1 MRPVK
6 QNSAVVES
14 AAFPGAEQLKRTR
27 KYSAE
32 WHEPPALT
40 LDERGMIRDCSESGE
55 SLFGYRRH
63 DDLIWQHISRLLP
76 QLSGVAL
83 VLEGR
88 INPLL
93 NFLCRCG
100 KLFETQNR
108 LGDTFLS
115 KLSFVQLEHDAIPTL
130 RLIVCPSGIAKT

>member
-6 QNSAVVES
+6 QNNVVIEPN
-14 AAFPGAEQLKRTR
+14 AFPNAERLKRTH
-27 KYSAE
+27 KYSAK

-40 LDERGMIRDCSESGE
+40 LDERGMICDCSESGE

-63 DDLIWQHISRLLP
+63 DLTWQHVSKLLP

-93 NFLCRCG
+93 QFLCHCG
-100 KLFETQNR
+100 HLFQVQNR
-108 LGDTFLS
+108 LGDTFPS
-115 KLSFVQLEHDAIPTL
+115 GLSFVHLEHDGIHTL
-130 RLIVCPSGIAKT
+130 RLIVRPSDNAKT